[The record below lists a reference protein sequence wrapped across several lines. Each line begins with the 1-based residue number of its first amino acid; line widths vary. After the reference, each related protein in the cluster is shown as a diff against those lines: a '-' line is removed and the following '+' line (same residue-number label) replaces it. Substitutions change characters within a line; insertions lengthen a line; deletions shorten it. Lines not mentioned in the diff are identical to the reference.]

1 MRRPSK
7 LPPYV
12 QAFVDRGGHARYYL
26 RKPGCPRVALP
37 GVPWSPEFMAAHSA
51 AIDKK
56 IDNGATKTIPGSIDA
71 LIVSYYRSSDFLGLR
86 PISQQ
91 VYRNIIERF
100 RREHGTKPVAMLDR
114 EHIKRILG
122 KIADRPAAANQL
134 LKMIRLLMRHAV
146 ESGFRKDNPAI
157 GIRKLKAE
165 TGGFRTWSEEE
176 IETFYTK
183 FPIGTRERLAFDLL
197 LFTGQRRGDVVR
209 MGRQHVRDGVLL
221 IRQSKTGTEVEIPL
235 APDLRRSLDLLPAGQ
250 LVFLMTGQ
258 GKPFTAAGFGNWFR
272 DTVSSAGLPV
282 SLSAHG
288 LRKAACRRLA
298 EAGCT
303 APQLMAVSGH
313 KTLAEATRYI
323 EMANRK
329 ALAEEGMRK
338 VRAFVAKEKRGT
350 VAVKPESEV

>member
-1 MRRPSK
+1 MDHRPRK

-12 QAFVDRGGHARYYL
+12 QAFVDRTGRSRYYL

-37 GVPWSPEFMAAHSA
+37 GLPWSPEFMAAHAA
-51 AIDKK
+51 AIEKR
-56 IDNGATKTIPGSIDA
+56 IDNGATKTVPGSIDA
-71 LIVSYYRSSDFLGLR
+71 LIVSYYRSADFLGLR

-100 RREHGTKPVAMLDR
+100 RRDHGSKPAAMLDR
-114 EHIKRILG
+114 EHIRRLMA

-146 ESGFRKDNPAI
+146 DAGFRKDNPAI
-157 GIRKLKAE
+157 GVRKLKME
-165 TGGFRTWSEEE
+165 SGGFRTWSEDE
-176 IETFYTK
+176 IATFYAK
-183 FPIGTRERLAFDLL
+183 FPLGTRERLALDLL

-209 MGRQHVRDGVLL
+209 MGRQHIRDGVLV
-221 IRQSKTGTEVEIPL
+221 IRQSKTGTEVEIPV
-235 APDLRRSLDLLPAGQ
+235 AGELRQSLDLLPVGQ

-258 GKPFTAAGFGNWFR
+258 GKAFTAAGFTNWFR
-272 DTVSSAGLPV
+272 DAVSAAGLPIG
-282 SLSAHG
+282 LSAHG

-303 APQLMAVSGH
+303 APQLMSVSGH

-323 EMANRK
+323 EAANRK
-329 ALAEEGMRK
+329 ALAEEGMEK
-338 VRAFVAKEKRGT
+338 VRAFVAKGKKGT
-350 VAVKPESEV
+350 TDVKSNG